1 MGWSHGIIQDQ
12 TKVHQGESREL
23 TKAEFISASSS
34 ILVHLQQSPSSEV
47 TLHILI
53 MHGRISW
60 HEYLI
65 MQGKY
70 KQIEIL
76 GDDNFQMTWVQTRI
90 CDLRW
95 ECSTSRSCPSKPF
108 IPWHETW
115 ETPQPS
121 WKWQQLLHR
130 MLKKRDKHMET
141 ESMPAWGFLS
151 LQAVSNTKGFF
162 GTLMVSSTPDHY
174 GQNQTGFPL
183 PSSSWIDLNYWAK
196 PPQPACNLLAMK
208 DPASET
214 QPRSAEDE
222 LSWL

>member
-12 TKVHQGESREL
+12 TEVHQGESREL
-23 TKAEFISASSS
+23 TKVEFISASSS

-53 MHGRISW
+53 MNGRISW

-151 LQAVSNTKGFF
+151 LEAVSNTKCFF

-174 GQNQTGFPL
+174 GQNQNGFPL

-196 PPQPACNLLAMK
+196 PPQPACHLLAMK